1 MPSSKDR
8 EMTIETFVW
17 VGPCR
22 ALAFALAFASA
33 LCLIGCASGGM
44 VDKSLE
50 AVGLKKPAVT
60 DEATAAA
67 ALQRKRVMLRLH
79 AGQVLNTDPAGRSL
93 SLVVR
98 VYRLRSTSQFMQA
111 PYAAFAA
118 ARPDVSAF
126 GEGVISVQEIVLTPG
141 QRHETVETL
150 PADTTHLAVI
160 GLFRAP
166 DPQRWRFVFEAKAA
180 ASNGLTIGAHACALS
195 VATGDPVGVQVDA
208 RHLAGAR
215 CS

>member
-1 MPSSKDR
+1 
-8 EMTIETFVW
+8 MTIETSAW
-17 VGPCR
+17 IGPCR
-22 ALAFALAFASA
+22 ASAFALVLASA
-33 LCLIGCASGGM
+33 LSLTGCASGGM

-50 AVGLKKPAVT
+50 AVGLKKPAVP
-60 DEATAAA
+60 DEAAAAAAA
-67 ALQRKRVMLRLH
+67 ALQRKRVMVRIH
-79 AGQVLNTDPAGRSL
+79 AGQVLNTDPSGRSL

-118 ARPDVSAF
+118 ARPDISAF
-126 GEGVISVQEIVLTPG
+126 GEDVISVQEIVLTPG
-141 QRHETVETL
+141 QRHEAVETL
-150 PADTTHLAVI
+150 PADTTHVAVV

-166 DPQRWRFVFEAKAA
+166 DPQRWRFVFDAKAV
-180 ASNGLTIGAHACALS
+180 ASGGLTLGAHACALS
-195 VATGDPVGVQVDA
+195 VATGDPVGARIDA